1 MTLDPITAGIFTAIA
16 VVTIAVTYIATTL
29 SRRYSG
35 GAQLWGIGFLLQIIA
50 VVCTVVI
57 GLFDASEWTSVWAL
71 ALGNAA
77 AVGAAGCVLMG
88 FRAYNGEEVAGP
100 SLMVVSLAF
109 LVAAVTVVER
119 PGAGGSTSV
128 LWYSLAIAGLCVGA
142 IIHAVGPRTRPRVA
156 TWVFVGST
164 TLFGAYHVM
173 RAVVTLTA
181 GGDSSVF
188 AAWFGPVSLTLVVLV
203 LGTVS
208 SLTLFMLRA
217 VLVSDQQATG
227 FAAVDEVLAASA
239 FLAMLRRILRRAAH
253 RTELVVVIAVIVE
266 DVGAITASFGQE
278 VAEATTRVLR
288 SAVREFASPVAAVGA
303 TDDRTIILVATT
315 ASSPSD
321 ARRQAGLIYRGVI
334 ERFVDARGIVVPGVG
349 VGVALSQTLGYGPEV
364 LVEAATIAAVEASE
378 SDETSVVFAQ
388 ARGVGAPAFP
398 GEPTER

>member
-1 MTLDPITAGIFTAIA
+1 MTLDPITAAVFTAIA
-16 VVTIAVTYIATTL
+16 VVTIAVTYVATTL
-29 SRRYSG
+29 SRRYGG

-50 VVCTVVI
+50 VVCTLVI
-57 GLFDASEWTSVWAL
+57 GLFEASEWTNVWAL

-100 SLMVVSLAF
+100 ALMVVSLGF
-109 LVAAVTVVER
+109 LVAAVTVVEK
-119 PGAGGSTSV
+119 PAAGGHSDV
-128 LWYSLAIAGLCVGA
+128 LWYSLVVAGLCVGA
-142 IIHAVGPRTRPRVA
+142 IIHAVGPRTRVHVA
-156 TWVFVGST
+156 TWVFVGAT

-173 RAVVTLTA
+173 RAVVTLTT
-181 GGDSSVF
+181 GEDSAVYTG
-188 AAWFGPVSLTLVVLV
+188 WYGPVPLSLAVMV

-208 SLTLFMLRA
+208 SLTLFMLRGA
-217 VLVSDQQATG
+217 LGTEP
-227 FAAVDEVLAASA
+227 AAAGSAASDEVLASSA
-239 FLAMLRRILRRAAH
+239 FLAVLRRILRRAAH
-253 RTELVVVIAVIVE
+253 RTELVVVIAVMVE

-278 VAEATTRVLR
+278 AAEATTRVLR

-315 ASSPSD
+315 ASSPAD

-388 ARGVGAPAFP
+388 PRGLGAAAFP
-398 GEPTER
+398 GESTGR

>member
-1 MTLDPITAGIFTAIA
+1 MTLEPTTSAVFAAIN

-29 SRRYSG
+29 SRRYGG

-57 GLFDASEWTSVWAL
+57 GLFDASEWTNVWAL

-100 SLMVVSLAF
+100 ALMVVSLAF
-109 LVAAVTVVER
+109 LVAAVTIVER
-119 PGAGGSTSV
+119 PVAGGHSDI
-128 LWYSLAIAGLCVGA
+128 LWYSLVIAGLCVGA
-142 IIHAVGPRTRPRVA
+142 IIHAVGPRTRGHVA
-156 TWVFVGST
+156 TWVFVGAT
-164 TLFGAYHVM
+164 TFFGAYHVM
-173 RAVVTLTA
+173 GAVVTLTA
-181 GGDSSVF
+181 GADSAVY
-188 AAWFGPVSLTLVVLV
+188 AAWFGAVSIALVMMV

-217 VLVSDQQATG
+217 VLGPEPATAG
-227 FAAVDEVLAASA
+227 SADADEVLASSA

-349 VGVALSQTLGYGPEV
+349 VGVALSQSLGYGPEV

-388 ARGVGAPAFP
+388 PRGLGAAAFR
-398 GEPTER
+398 GDPTGR